1 MTNYR
6 IVLRQKFLT
15 IIKNDLTIGKSDN
28 DLISFTDI
36 EIEKFIK
43 DNNDNIEKTIDI
55 MINDYTN
62 DNELYLLK
70 DPLLDWI
77 TEYLYDYIDTN

>member
-62 DNELYLLK
+62 DNELYLRHV
-70 DPLLDWI
+70 
-77 TEYLYDYIDTN
+77 